1 MESDF
6 AYEQLS
12 PELFEQL
19 AVAMAESVIGA
30 GIEVYGRGPDGGRE
44 ATFTGTI
51 NWPATTDDD
60 GVWNGYTVVQAKQC
74 QTPSSDPAANFQW
87 LHGQLRDEFKTW
99 MNPKSKR
106 RQRFPQYLLVI
117 TNVRLSAADPGGG
130 IDVIRADLE
139 KWLDREYDPK
149 DDDGKPRTL
158 RRRGLRGGPAV
169 RGMDFSI
176 SRGEIFGFL
185 GPSGAGKSTTE
196 HRDRVGRRKGR
207 DQLREAV
214 SDEWW

>member
-1 MESDF
+1 
-6 AYEQLS
+6 
-12 PELFEQL
+12 
-19 AVAMAESVIGA
+19 
-30 GIEVYGRGPDGGRE
+30 
-44 ATFTGTI
+44 
-51 NWPATTDDD
+51 
-60 GVWNGYTVVQAKQC
+60 
-74 QTPSSDPAANFQW
+74 
-87 LHGQLRDEFKTW
+87 